1 MEVVDFRMTTFSTN
15 GDVDGKE
22 GKKGYVFFR
31 PNKSQI
37 RSKYIIQ
44 VVQGSRVDEL
54 AKYGGL

>member
-37 RSKYIIQ
+37 RSKYII
-44 VVQGSRVDEL
+44 
-54 AKYGGL
+54 